1 MEVPADAADTAAPTA
16 HQSNTIDFEEMVL
29 RAKEYI
35 SEGDIFQAVLSQRF
49 ESEFS
54 ADPLDLYRC
63 LRFGNPSPYM
73 FLLNF
78 GDEFCALGSSP
89 ELHVRVRGRTAEL
102 RPIAGTRP
110 RGTDP
115 RSDEGNARELLAD
128 PKERPTHLTLI
139 NLPQNYLAP
148 IPHIVT

>member
-1 MEVPADAADTAAPTA
+1 
-16 HQSNTIDFEEMVL
+16 SNTIDFEKMVL

-35 SEGDIFQAVLSQRF
+35 SEGDIFQVVLSQRF

-89 ELHVRVRGRTAEL
+89 ELHVRVRGRIAEL
-102 RPIAGTRP
+102 RTIAGPRP
-110 RGTDP
+110 RGAHAN
-115 RSDEGNARELLAD
+115 SDECKAWVLLT
-128 PKERPTHLTLI
+128 ERK
-139 NLPQNYLAP
+139 AA
-148 IPHIVT
+148 